1 VKQVKEITY
10 SHEHMTLDLS
20 KVKNDKDCKLD
31 VIDETI
37 KELKELKS
45 KGVENIVDLT
55 NRGMGRNV
63 EYVKKI
69 MNETGINI
77 ISSTGFYKEPFI
89 PEEGYALNE
98 KELAELMIGEI
109 NQGIEDT
116 GVKARVIGEIG
127 TGKEAIQ
134 PVEKKIF
141 QASSI
146 AHRETGVPIVTH
158 TTLGKLGCE
167 QINIFKE
174 FGVNLDKVVIS
185 HVDLSGD
192 LDYILRIIDKG
203 TNVGFDTI
211 GKINYQPEEV
221 RINLLKELCKRGL
234 SEKVV
239 MSLDITRK
247 SHLRYKGGI
256 GYSYLLDCFIPNLEE
271 AGIDESDIENMIK
284 NNPLRIFL
292 E

>member
-1 VKQVKEITY
+1 
-10 SHEHMTLDLS
+10 
-20 KVKNDKDCKLD
+20 
-31 VIDETI
+31 
-37 KELKELKS
+37 
-45 KGVENIVDLT
+45 
-55 NRGMGRNV
+55 
-63 EYVKKI
+63 
-69 MNETGINI
+69 
-77 ISSTGFYKEPFI
+77 
-89 PEEGYALNE
+89 
-98 KELAELMIGEI
+98 
-109 NQGIEDT
+109 
-116 GVKARVIGEIG
+116 
-127 TGKEAIQ
+127 
-134 PVEKKIF
+134 
-141 QASSI
+141 
-146 AHRETGVPIVTH
+146 
-158 TTLGKLGCE
+158 
-167 QINIFKE
+167 
-174 FGVNLDKVVIS
+174 
-185 HVDLSGD
+185 VDLSGD